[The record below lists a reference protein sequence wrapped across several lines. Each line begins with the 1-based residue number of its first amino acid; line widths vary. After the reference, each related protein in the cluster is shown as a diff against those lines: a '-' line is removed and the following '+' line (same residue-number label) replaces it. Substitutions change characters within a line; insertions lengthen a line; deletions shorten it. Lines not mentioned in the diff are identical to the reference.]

1 MTLYHG
7 SNTIVE
13 TPDLTHTFKTVDFG
27 KGFYTTPNKRQAVKF
42 TFKLYSQYVF
52 TSEKALK
59 YLHFI
64 NSEEITEVLNGK
76 NN

>member
-13 TPDLTHTFKTVDFG
+13 TPDLTHTFKTLDFE
-27 KGFYTTPNKRQAVKF
+27 KGFYTTPNKRQAVNF
-42 TFKLYSQYVF
+42 TFKLYNQYVF
-52 TSEKALK
+52 TSGKALK

-64 NSEEITEVLNGK
+64 NSEEITEASNGK